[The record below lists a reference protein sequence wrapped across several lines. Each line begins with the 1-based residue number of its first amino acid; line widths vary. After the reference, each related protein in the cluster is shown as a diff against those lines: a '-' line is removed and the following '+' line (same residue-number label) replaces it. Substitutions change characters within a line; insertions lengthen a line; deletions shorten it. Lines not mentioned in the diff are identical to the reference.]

1 MRLMSD
7 VDIKPSLKTETNLL
21 INQSNTHNFYNKIVH
36 KEEQK
41 RSEDKLEDVNQLW
54 FELEQTKKVSYYQ
67 QDDISNLKIENNKL
81 KREILGL
88 KEQTHG

>member
-1 MRLMSD
+1 MRLMSE
-7 VDIKPSLKTETNLL
+7 VDIKPSLKTDTNLL
-21 INQSNTHNFYNKIVH
+21 INQSNTHNFYNKIVY

>member
-7 VDIKPSLKTETNLL
+7 VDIKPSLKIDTNLL
-21 INQSNTHNFYNKIVH
+21 INQSNTHNFYNKIIYQ
-36 KEEQK
+36 EEYK

-54 FELEQTKKVSYYQ
+54 FELEQTKKISYYQ
-67 QDDISNLKIENNKL
+67 KDDISNLKIENNKL
-81 KREILGL
+81 KREILVL